1 MTRFF
6 RHLVKKYSNLYV
18 ALFLAVKGVPTI
30 PAGAADPYVR
40 QARGVFTGTVGS
52 TALTAGDAVYFD
64 GTDWEK
70 ADADDATK
78 FAEAI
83 ATNNFASGEVGTF
96 CRSCIIV
103 DTDAPYTQGD
113 QYYLSETAGA
123 LTATRPTTD
132 GALRQCLGFAL
143 STSELYVDIPPVKE
157 LNVHLDSRG
166 ATSAYALL
174 DSGNFGGATLD
185 AQNET
190 AVLST
195 MVPQN
200 AVGVEIAY
208 GWTAAEATAGTPT
221 YDITVGSTLGATGT
235 QHDAVTADAT
245 LANQAAEGGDAD
257 EILRFA
263 MTTGFDAT
271 NIIRP
276 GALLGVKFLA
286 DDGGTDIRFALGVD
300 IVFLVV

>member
-1 MTRFF
+1 MAS
-6 RHLVKKYSNLYV
+6 YAS
-18 ALFLAVKGVPTI
+18 
-30 PAGAADPYVR
+30 GAA
-40 QARGVFTGTVGS
+40 GF
-52 TALTAGDAVYFD
+52 
-64 GTDWEK
+64 
-70 ADADDATK
+70 
-78 FAEAI
+78 
-83 ATNNFASGEVGTF
+83 F
-96 CRSCIIV
+96 CRSCILV

-132 GALRQCLGFAL
+132 GSLRQCVGFGL
-143 STSELYVDIPPVKE
+143 STSEVYVDIAPVKE
-157 LNVHLDSRG
+157 LNVHMDSRG

-195 MVPQN
+195 MIPQN
-200 AVGVEIAY
+200 CVALEIAY

-221 YDITVGSTLGATGT
+221 YDITVGSTLGASGT

-245 LANQAAEGGDAD
+245 LVDKAAAGAAAD

-271 NIIRP
+271 NIWRP

-300 IVFLVV
+300 LVCLVV